1 MSIVFDLIILLLVG
15 VTLYVVVKKGFVKTV
30 FDFATVIA
38 SVIIA
43 KIFSPKLSDYFYEKL
58 FEGVSEKI
66 KDVVTDLIE
75 KKGLPE
81 FLQSDKISQFLTKYN
96 ADLAEKLKA
105 DFIGD
110 TVEFIS
116 GHVVAI
122 LSYSLAFVIIFIAA
136 LIILK
141 IVSVVVCAVF
151 ELPVL
156 KSLNKTLAFLLGV
169 VLAVIYVLIF
179 VAVAQ
184 LLIPVLSPLYPNI
197 FSEGLIDKT
206 FVFKYLY
213 NFDWID
219 FLVN

>member
-1 MSIVFDLIILLLVG
+1 M
-15 VTLYVVVKKGFVKTV
+15 VVKKGFVKTV

-38 SVIIA
+38 STIVA
-43 KIFSPKLSDYFYEKL
+43 KIFSPKLSNFFYEKL

-66 KDVVTDLIE
+66 KDVVTNLIE

-81 FLQSDKISQFLTKYN
+81 FLQSDKISGFLSKYN
-96 ADLAEKLKA
+96 AGLAEKLKA

-110 TVEFIS
+110 TVEYVS
-116 GHVVAI
+116 GHVVAV

-136 LIILK
+136 LIVLK
-141 IVSVVVCAVF
+141 IAAVVVCAVF

-156 KSLNKTLAFLLGV
+156 KFLNKTLAFLLGI
-169 VLAVIYVLIF
+169 VLAAIYVLIF
-179 VAVAQ
+179 VAIAQ
-184 LLIPVLSPLYPNI
+184 LLIPVLSPLYPDI
-197 FSEGLIDKT
+197 FGEGLIYKT